1 MKFCRRLTAQ
11 ASDRRSPMGV
21 ATGCDG
27 GVTIEISEEMTLHAG
42 DTARWTSS
50 AVRSGPPASPVMSVW
65 AREDA
70 QALKVRG
77 WCAWAV
83 HPGAVAYVTGASW

>member
-1 MKFCRRLTAQ
+1 
-11 ASDRRSPMGV
+11 
-21 ATGCDG
+21 
-27 GVTIEISEEMTLHAG
+27 MTLHAG
-42 DTARWTSS
+42 DTAPLDI
-50 AVRSGPPASPVMSVW
+50 VSGVAPGTTASPVVSVW
-65 AREDA
+65 QKDA